1 MDPNANLAEQERAL
15 RDIMRART
23 LTHMHEAIDELIGL
37 REDMHDW
44 LTSGGSEPDWAQ
56 APLALEYYLPKVTI
70 VYPRRAD
77 PAEAEQTVTTYGAA
91 LLRFV
96 RATETTATLSTEQ
109 LELVDDEYPL
119 AV

>member
-23 LTHMHEAIDELIGL
+23 LTHMHQAIDELIGL

-44 LTSGGSEPDWAQ
+44 LTSGGSEPNWATS
-56 APLALEYYLPKVTI
+56 PLAREYYLPKVTI
-70 VYPRRAD
+70 TYPRLPD
-77 PAEAEQTVTTYGAA
+77 PTELDQTATYGAA

-96 RATETTATLSTEQ
+96 LAAEPTATLSTEQ
-109 LELVDDEYPL
+109 LERIDHEYPL